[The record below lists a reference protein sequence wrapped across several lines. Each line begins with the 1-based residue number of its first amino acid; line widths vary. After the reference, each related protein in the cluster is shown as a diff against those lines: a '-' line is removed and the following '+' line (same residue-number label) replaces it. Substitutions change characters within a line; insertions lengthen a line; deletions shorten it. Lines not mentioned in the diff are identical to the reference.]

1 MLEQKAI
8 FVEGALKNHVYMLK
22 DAQIKI
28 QIPKY

>member
-8 FVEGALKNHVYMLK
+8 FVEGALKIMYMLK